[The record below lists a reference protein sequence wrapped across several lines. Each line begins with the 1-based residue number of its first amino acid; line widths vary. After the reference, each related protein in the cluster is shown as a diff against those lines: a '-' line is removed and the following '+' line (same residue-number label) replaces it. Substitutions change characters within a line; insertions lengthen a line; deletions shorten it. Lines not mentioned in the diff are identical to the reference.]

1 MDRCWRGEFW
11 YDGLFE
17 HRNPDCNKKDH
28 YAEFRKCYMGGIK
41 ERLIGIDNFY
51 HIKYII
57 FFDLTKIR
65 VLRIP
70 ASRMKPLAMI
80 KNVSAA
86 TKVTRLRV

>member
-41 ERLIGIDNFY
+41 ERLIDKNNTELYIINLSN
-51 HIKYII
+51 IKYLI
-57 FFDLTKIR
+57 FFD
-65 VLRIP
+65 
-70 ASRMKPLAMI
+70 
-80 KNVSAA
+80 
-86 TKVTRLRV
+86 